1 MKSGMAAL
9 VIALLL
15 TVAFFAPADG
25 IQKVADQGE
34 GEGEENAGAP
44 WFNEGD
50 PWFEEGDELNRLSN
64 DEIRALAEQ
73 NETVRKMLEEDQKL
87 EPVRI
92 ESLKDLEHLPE
103 NYPAEM
109 KRLEIEDYLVRQNL
123 SEQTTNNFGNVLE
136 PKSEGNESTKS
147 EGNESIKND
156 TSNAN

>member
-1 MKSGMAAL
+1 MKSGMVVL

-15 TVAFFAPADG
+15 AVAFFTPTEG

-34 GEGEENAGAP
+34 GEEEEEGEENASAP
-44 WFNEGD
+44 WFDEGD

-87 EPVRI
+87 EPVQI
-92 ESLKDLEHLPE
+92 ESLEDLKHLPE
-103 NYPAEM
+103 NYPEEM

-136 PKSEGNESTKS
+136 PKSEGNESIQR
-147 EGNESIKND
+147 GL
-156 TSNAN
+156 